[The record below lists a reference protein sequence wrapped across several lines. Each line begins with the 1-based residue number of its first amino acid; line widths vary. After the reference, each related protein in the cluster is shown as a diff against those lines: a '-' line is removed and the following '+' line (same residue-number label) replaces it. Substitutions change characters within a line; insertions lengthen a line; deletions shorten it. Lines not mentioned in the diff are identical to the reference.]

1 MMKQRTPCAVPG
13 ETCGCEAAHGLPRG
27 VTEGGVLAECTA
39 SRDISL
45 CLSVAQSTDVSDNL
59 LRPHLAAEVLPQESD
74 GKRNYLLGLDPDDAG
89 SCVFLPAS
97 GTDTLPAGRAYLPL
111 PVETGGTKLF
121 IGFEDDD
128 PTGIKGLPGLNDP
141 EGSKGIIYNLSGQ
154 RLQKM
159 QRGVNVV
166 GRKKVMY

>member
-1 MMKQRTPCAVPG
+1 M
-13 ETCGCEAAHGLPRG
+13 
-27 VTEGGVLAECTA
+27 
-39 SRDISL
+39 
-45 CLSVAQSTDVSDNL
+45 
-59 LRPHLAAEVLPQESD
+59 
-74 GKRNYLLGLDPDDAG
+74 
-89 SCVFLPAS
+89 
-97 GTDTLPAGRAYLPL
+97 

-128 PTGIKGLPGLNDP
+128 PTGIKGLNDQKDP

-159 QRGVNVV
+159 LRGVNVV